1 MFYYFHLAH
10 HYEMA
15 FWTLVLSFKGCW
27 SISVDTDS
35 ADDQVTVC
43 LEQSRHALCA

>member
-1 MFYYFHLAH
+1 MFYYFHRAH

-35 ADDQVTVC
+35 ADDQVTVF